1 MKSNARKVKLSPK
14 AQYQRPVAT
23 DILPFEVPPSFSNSG
38 FFAFLVRL
46 DVRISCWG
54 KEKTVRWVASDDRF
68 DDAFKLIFR
77 LSDKSP
83 KNFRTFTAVHDGKN
97 INIREWKIFS
107 NWTMPFNFRI
117 SHKETEFRQ
126 LSVIHPQAQMFVAE
140 FYQLHGP
147 EILYHCSKSNFS
159 IRFPASVVKSVRYK
173 DRLFNENVG
182 NSDDSI
188 EEAGKEYEGS
198 GSYFTYREYSNIF
211 KFYENYAY
219 LNAERKFGHLYKLD
233 VSSCFDSIYTHS
245 ISWATLGQEVAKENI
260 NRLDT
265 TFGGKF
271 DRLLRELNRGETN
284 GIVIGPEFSRVFA
297 EVILQDV
304 DRSLEH
310 VLLDEYGLSNRV
322 DYEIFR
328 YVDDYFVFCDR
339 EEVALYV
346 KRHLSELLKLVKLT
360 LSSEKSEIYE
370 RPIITPLTIAKNR
383 ISGCL
388 VERIVTN
395 VEKRSDPDGGDD
407 IDYFSVRIQA
417 QRLIVDFKA
426 ALKESG
432 VKYKDVLNY
441 TLAAIERELNF
452 IFRKFKANHDSHKDY
467 RELVAAILG
476 LLEFSAFIYA
486 AQPRVNFTVRL
497 TRIIATIVD
506 KLHEVEVERDLKDRV
521 FKFIFDSINRHIKHT
536 PHDRFH
542 EVETLYL
549 LLALNKL
556 GRGYRIPERNIA
568 TFVGLDISDSGDY
581 SFSRHMSYFSIS
593 VCLLYVRNQARYG
606 KLRDFLEAEI
616 KGKFDDRKAYL
627 HQDSELVIAALDL
640 QCCPYVSPELKEYIA
655 SIYGIGGARV
665 PLLQGAAPHWFTN
678 WENFD
683 LSRELDKKR
692 AREVY

>member
-1 MKSNARKVKLSPK
+1 MRSKAQKKLSPK
-14 AQYQRPVAT
+14 ARYQRPVAT

-38 FFAFLVRL
+38 FFAFLKQL
-46 DVRISCWG
+46 EVRISYWEG
-54 KEKTVRWVASDDRF
+54 QKTVRWVASDDRF
-68 DDAFKLIFR
+68 DDAFQIMFR
-77 LSDKSP
+77 LTEKSCE
-83 KNFRTFTAVHDGKN
+83 NFRTFTEVHDGKHLTV
-97 INIREWKIFS
+97 REWKIAS
-107 NWTMPFNFRI
+107 NWTIPFNFRI

-140 FYQLHGP
+140 FYHLHAP

-159 IRFPASVVKSVRYK
+159 IRFPKSVAKSVRYK
-173 DRLFNENVG
+173 DRLFYDRIG
-182 NSDDSI
+182 NSDDFI

-198 GSYFTYREYSNIF
+198 GSYFTYSKYSNIF

-219 LNAERKFGHLYKLD
+219 LNAERKFGYLYKLD

-245 ISWATLGQEVAKENI
+245 IAWATLGQEVAKENLSY
-260 NRLDT
+260 LDT

-304 DRSLEH
+304 DRSLER
-310 VLLDEYGLSNRV
+310 VLLDEYGLLNRN

-328 YVDDYFVFCDR
+328 YVDDYFVFCNR
-339 EEVALYV
+339 EDIALYV
-346 KRHLSELLKLVKLT
+346 KRHLSELLKHYKLT
-360 LSSEKSEIYE
+360 LSAEKSEVYE

-383 ISGCL
+383 ISDCL
-388 VERIVTN
+388 AERIVTK
-395 VEKRSDPDGGDD
+395 VEQKSNPDGGDD
-407 IDYFSVRIQA
+407 IDYFSVRIQTKG
-417 QRLIVDFKA
+417 LIVDFKSA
-426 ALKESG
+426 IKESG

-441 TLAAIERELNF
+441 TLAAIERKVNF
-452 IFRKFKANHDSHKDY
+452 IFRKFKANHDAHKDY
-467 RELVAAILG
+467 RELVAAMLG
-476 LLEFSAFIYA
+476 LLDFSTFIYA

-506 KLHEVEVERDLKDRV
+506 NLHEVEVERDLKDRV

-549 LLALNKL
+549 ILALNKL
-556 GRGYRIPERNIA
+556 GRGYRVPEQSIA
-568 TFVGLDISDSGDY
+568 TFIGLDISDSGDY
-581 SFSRHMSYFSIS
+581 SFKRHMSYFSIS
-593 VCLLYVRNQARYG
+593 VCLLYIKNQARYE
-606 KLRDFLEAEI
+606 KLREFLAAEI
-616 KGKFDDRKAYL
+616 KKKFDDRRAYL

-640 QCCPYVSPELKEYIA
+640 QCCPYISQGLKENIA
-655 SIYGIGGARV
+655 SRYGIEVSRV
-665 PLLQGAAPHWFTN
+665 PLLQRSAPHWFTN
-678 WENFD
+678 WENFN
-683 LSRELDKKR
+683 LTRELDKKR